1 MTGEEY
7 YGVHKTPVERF
18 GARSGETVYAFF
30 ACLLALGVSGLV
42 AYASKQP
49 LLFPSLGPTV
59 LLFFEQPT
67 ATPASPRNALIG
79 HAVAILAGASPWSF
93 SASWTTGTSRRRAS
107 RSPGRRPGRSRWR

>member
-49 LLFPSLGPTV
+49 LLFPSLGPTA
-59 LLFFEQPT
+59 LLFF
-67 ATPASPRNALIG
+67 
-79 HAVAILAGASPWSF
+79 
-93 SASWTTGTSRRRAS
+93 
-107 RSPGRRPGRSRWR
+107 